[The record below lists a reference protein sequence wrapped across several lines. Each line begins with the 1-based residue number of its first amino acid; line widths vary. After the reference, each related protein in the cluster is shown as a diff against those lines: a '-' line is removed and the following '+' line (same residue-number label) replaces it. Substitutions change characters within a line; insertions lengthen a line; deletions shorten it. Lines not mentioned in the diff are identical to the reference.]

1 MTALDDRPS
10 VGTRRPPDERTI
22 PNLRAVE
29 RPVRASLPNDV
40 AVGALRPVMPQRGLP
55 RLLRRLIGVNEDVL
69 DWVPE
74 ERPRYTRL
82 GLIVVNTG
90 LLAAVSMHMALASV
104 VGDQWW
110 LPFADLVWAVIIITA
125 DSWLISSTHG
135 APRTSLLGTYL
146 PRLLLSV
153 LLGAV
158 IAEPLV
164 LAVFHQ
170 SIDNEIS
177 EHRKSEVDGYEST
190 LKRCNPP
197 SGDVVADVS
206 CAGFLVTISER
217 PQAAKDELARATAN
231 RDGLKTKV
239 DEADSRL
246 AELERLARDEC
257 AGRGGPGL
265 TAVPGEGPECT
276 RNREKADQFR
286 RDNQLDRLHADLA
299 AADQAV
305 AGLNRTVA
313 DASGKTERDVNTAIT
328 AAVAEKRANL
338 TERGLLDEFDAL
350 GRLSAKSAVILMAH
364 VLLALLLIALDC
376 LPVLSKLMSATTEY
390 DARLRRQLDVSGRLH
405 DLQLKASEKRD
416 SVDFE
421 LQERRFTQ
429 RLRAGIEDIGG
440 EDRTAKER
448 RKIEMDA
455 QIDRLAAALEK
466 RS

>member
-1 MTALDDRPS
+1 
-10 VGTRRPPDERTI
+10 
-22 PNLRAVE
+22 
-29 RPVRASLPNDV
+29 
-40 AVGALRPVMPQRGLP
+40 MPQRGVP
-55 RLLRRLIGVNEDVL
+55 RLLRRVIGVNEDVL

-82 GLIVVNTG
+82 GLIVLNTG

-104 VGDQWW
+104 LGGHWW
-110 LPFADLVWAVIIITA
+110 LVFADLIWAVIIITA

-135 APRTSLLGTYL
+135 AARTSLLGTYL

-177 EHRKSEVDGYEST
+177 ETRKADIDAYGST
-190 LKRCNPP
+190 VKRCNPP
-197 SGDVVADVS
+197 TGEIPTDPS
-206 CAGFLVTISER
+206 CAGFLVVISER
-217 PQAAKDELARATAN
+217 PQSAVDELARATAH
-231 RDGLKTKV
+231 RDGLAARVGDV
-239 DEADSRL
+239 DAQL

-276 RNREKADQFR
+276 RNRDKADQFR
-286 RDNQLDRLHADLA
+286 RDSQVEQLHADL
-299 AADQAV
+299 V
-305 AGLNRTVA
+305 VA
-313 DASGKTERDVNTAIT
+313 DRQVSELTEKVSNASSQTEREINTAIN
-328 AAVAEKRANL
+328 AKIDEKRKNL
-338 TERGLLDEFDAL
+338 AERGLLDKFEAL
-350 GRLSAKSAVILMAH
+350 GSLSSTHFSVLMAH

-376 LPVLSKLMSATTEY
+376 LPVLSKMMSANTEY
-390 DARLRRQLDVSGRLH
+390 DSRVRRQLDVSGRLH

-421 LQERRFTQ
+421 LQELRFRQ
-429 RLRAGIEDIGG
+429 KLRTGIEEIGG
-440 EDRTAKER
+440 EDRTAKAR
-448 RKIEMDA
+448 RRMEVDA
-455 QIDRLAAALEK
+455 QIDHLAATLEK
-466 RS
+466 ARNPVPR